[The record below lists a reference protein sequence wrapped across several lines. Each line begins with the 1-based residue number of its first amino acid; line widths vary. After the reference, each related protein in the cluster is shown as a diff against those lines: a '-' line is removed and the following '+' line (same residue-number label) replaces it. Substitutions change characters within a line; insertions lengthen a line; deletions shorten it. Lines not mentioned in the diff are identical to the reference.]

1 MDEHQEVARPLQ
13 VGARPVE
20 ATGWLTLL
28 RAAVRPIDAVNE
40 WIGRGTAWLALLLVV
55 VTTYDV
61 ASRYLFRKSFVFVQ
75 ELEWHLFAIL
85 FLIAAGYTHL
95 KGDHV
100 RVDIFYARMSPRNRA
115 WIDLVC
121 GVLFLFP
128 TCFLLIWT
136 SIPFVIASAKVLE
149 GSPDP
154 GGIPGRFLLKAVI
167 PLGFILIALQ
177 GISETIKNLF
187 HVLGKEMPK

>member
-1 MDEHQEVARPLQ
+1 MAEREEARLISTE
-13 VGARPVE
+13 VE
-20 ATGWLTLL
+20 AQAAPLGLAMVLT
-28 RAAVRPIDAVNE
+28 RGIDAVNN
-40 WIGRGTAWLALLLVV
+40 WIGRASSWLAFLLVV

-61 ASRYLFRKSFVFVQ
+61 ASRYLFKQSFVFVQ
-75 ELEWHLFAIL
+75 ELEWHLFAVM
-85 FLIAAGYTHL
+85 FLVAAGYTHL

-100 RVDIFYARMSPRNRA
+100 RVDIIYARMSPRARA
-115 WIDLVC
+115 WMDLVL

-136 SIPFVIASAKVLE
+136 SIPFVAASGRVLE

-167 PLGFILIALQ
+167 PLGFTLVALQ
-177 GISETIKNLF
+177 GVSETIKNYF
-187 HVLGKEMPK
+187 RAVGKEMPK

>member
-1 MDEHQEVARPLQ
+1 MPQSLAH
-13 VGARPVE
+13 
-20 ATGWLTLL
+20 
-28 RAAVRPIDAVNE
+28 AVTRRIDAVNE
-40 WIGRGTAWLALLLVV
+40 WFGRGTAWLALLLVV

-61 ASRYLFRKSFVFVQ
+61 ASRYLFRKSFVFIQ

-100 RVDIFYARMSPRNRA
+100 RVDIFYARMSPRGKA
-115 WIDLVC
+115 WIDLIL

-177 GISETIKNLF
+177 GISETIKNYF
-187 HVLGKEMPK
+187 RVNGKEVPQ